1 MKKHFLVALIVLTIL
16 SIISNDL
23 SAQIALSLGL
33 NRKNYLQYEHVFA
46 KVKLRNYAGSALVFS
61 DKNPAISGGIK
72 FEIFGP
78 DGNLIPPSSSEIPE
92 IKGILLKPGET
103 SEVIIPVSKY
113 YKLTDIGKYRMKAIV
128 FHSTMSSQYQSDE
141 MIFSIQ
147 NGITVWK
154 MNVGLPSFTQKD
166 VTEANG
172 KIKTRQYRISTIFDG
187 QDKILYL
194 IIEDPQR
201 IYSIKRIGYEMAD
214 KAPNCEIDN
223 LSRLHILQKLT
234 STVFIYMLVNID
246 GTRERKEIY
255 KKKDTTPIL
264 VRDPETG
271 DVVVAGG
278 VPAEVDKDYNET
290 EDDIFK

>member
-1 MKKHFLVALIVLTIL
+1 MKKHFLVFAIMLAVL
-16 SIISNDL
+16 SIGSTDL
-23 SAQIALSLGL
+23 SAQIGLTLGL
-33 NRKNYLQYEHVFA
+33 NRTNYLQYEHVFA

-61 DKNPAISGGIK
+61 DSNPAISGNVK
-72 FEIFGP
+72 FEIYGP
-78 DGNLIPPSSSEIPE
+78 DGVLVLPVSNDIQE

-103 SEVIIPVSKY
+103 SEIIVPVTKY
-113 YKLTDIGKYRMKAIV
+113 YNLNAIGKYRIKAIV
-128 FHSTMSSQYQSDE
+128 SHSSMTSKYQSDE
-141 MIFSIQ
+141 MLFTVQS
-147 NGITVWK
+147 GITVWK
-154 MNVGLPSFTQKD
+154 INVGLPSFTEKD

-187 QDKILYL
+187 KNKVLYL
-194 IIEDPQR
+194 IIEDPSR
-201 IYSIKRIGYEMAD
+201 IYALKRIGFEMAD
-214 KAPNCEIDN
+214 KAPHCEVDK

-234 STVFIYMLVNID
+234 SNVFIYMLFNID

-255 KKKDTTPIL
+255 KKKDTTPVL
-264 VRDPETG
+264 VRDPDTG